1 MHMYIYFFLF
11 GELLSTL
18 SGINI
23 ESRKGLSANHIQVL
37 AIYIF
42 RYWAWYN
49 CICFISKILIE
60 LIINC
65 CFFSH
70 FFYRERDPGRVNSE
84 NHSKETEPMTFR
96 CINWIEQSREN
107 TLFGISLKLKK
118 ELSQIRSSSI
128 FLCFLFQYC

>member
-1 MHMYIYFFLF
+1 MKVAVIYWSLTVGGSFVTLNIKASSIYIHICIYICIHILFLF

-18 SGINI
+18 SGVNI
-23 ESRKGLSANHIQVL
+23 ESWKGLSANHIQVV

-84 NHSKETEPMTFR
+84 NHSKETEPKDFQMH
-96 CINWIEQSREN
+96 
-107 TLFGISLKLKK
+107 KLNRAK
-118 ELSQIRSSSI
+118 
-128 FLCFLFQYC
+128 

>member
-1 MHMYIYFFLF
+1 MKVAVIYWSVTVGGGPLLPWTSRLVKYISIYAYIYIFFFLF

-18 SGINI
+18 SGVNG

-84 NHSKETEPMTFR
+84 NHSKETEPKDFQMH
-96 CINWIEQSREN
+96 
-107 TLFGISLKLKK
+107 KLNRAK
-118 ELSQIRSSSI
+118 
-128 FLCFLFQYC
+128 

>member
-1 MHMYIYFFLF
+1 MKVAVVYWSLTVGGDPLLHWTSRLVQYISIYAYIYIFFFLF

-18 SGINI
+18 SGVNG

-84 NHSKETEPMTFR
+84 NHSKETEPKDFQMH
-96 CINWIEQSREN
+96 
-107 TLFGISLKLKK
+107 KLNRAK
-118 ELSQIRSSSI
+118 
-128 FLCFLFQYC
+128 